1 MGIPEIDL
9 NIDSQEIV
17 AIPHAQRKLKAVWSR
32 EAAEDLRAFHNIDAE
47 KALTDIL
54 AKEINAEID
63 REILQDLIWGTQ
75 GQTAA
80 EKGQETERKLN
91 KKKIKVSY
99 RAIDEDWE
107 PTKQD

>member
-54 AKEINAEID
+54 TKEINAEID
-63 REILQDLIWGTQ
+63 REILQDLR
-75 GQTAA
+75 TAA

-107 PTKQD
+107 PTKQN